1 MPTEGR
7 LGPSRALRSPLETFL
22 GPSWTLLTFFWAL
35 LDPLGALLDRL
46 GALLDLR
53 GALLDP
59 LGALLDRLGA
69 LLDRLGA
76 LLDPL
81 WALLDRL
88 GALLGPPWRFLGA
101 IWEPSATPSSP
112 ERQLFGALR
121 ALIAWT
127 PGRGPDVKGGG
138 PTGLPECHPFAME
151 ICRKTWIC
159 PQGQLWGPRKTTF
172 WSPSNSN
179 CLAPRAGTGCKGGD
193 PTGLPEC
200 RPFIME
206 ICKEMALP
214 TRSTLGT
221 SKNNFL
227 EPFEP

>member
-22 GPSWTLLTFFWAL
+22 GPSWTLLTFFW
-35 LDPLGALLDRL
+35 
-46 GALLDLR
+46 
-53 GALLDP
+53 ALLDP

-151 ICRKTWIC
+151 ICRKT
-159 PQGQLWGPRKTTF
+159 K
-172 WSPSNSN
+172 
-179 CLAPRAGTGCKGGD
+179 D
-193 PTGLPEC
+193 LP
-200 RPFIME
+200 
-206 ICKEMALP
+206 A
-214 TRSTLGT
+214 RSTLGT

-227 EPFEP
+227 EPFELQLLGPKGGDRM